1 VLSFQLPSARACT
14 ALDENTARNG
24 QASLVKVAARDEE
37 KDKETRRRGDKE
49 IRLQTE
55 FSMSPGLHLSQS

>member
-1 VLSFQLPSARACT
+1 
-14 ALDENTARNG
+14 
-24 QASLVKVAARDEE
+24 LVKVAARDEE